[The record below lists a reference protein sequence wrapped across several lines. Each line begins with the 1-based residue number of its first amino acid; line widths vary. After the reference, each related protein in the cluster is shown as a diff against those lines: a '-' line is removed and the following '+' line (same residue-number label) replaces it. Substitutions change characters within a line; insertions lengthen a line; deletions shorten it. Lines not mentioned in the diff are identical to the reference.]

1 MTCSEA
7 CGVLKGSA
15 PADGA
20 VEGPFSAL
28 SRARPR
34 WCLPLGTVYI
44 PTGQVSMSSNVPFM
58 LLTAVYPPRRAAS
71 EQGGTGAYTS
81 TGIVCSL
88 HHM

>member
-20 VEGPFSAL
+20 MEGPFSAL
-28 SRARPR
+28 SHARPR

-58 LLTAVYPPRRAAS
+58 LLTA
-71 EQGGTGAYTS
+71 QGGTGAYTS

-88 HHM
+88 HHMR